1 MEIFVGKEENM
12 TILLGINGFGK
23 VGRSVFYASLYDPT
37 VAVVAINDTSSS
49 TEYIAFLMEH
59 EVPPQHRIPVKAV
72 AANDHTIMVNG
83 TQRIEIT
90 HSHDACTVGW
100 GKVLVAVV
108 MECSG
113 LFSTRERCWGHITG
127 GAGAVIVATQSA
139 DAPLILPGINDT
151 SISEALPVFCTGNIV
166 AAAIAPIIDLFAKCI
181 GLEEISYTSIV
192 SPLPIDPAAKRSNDP
207 LEWRQARLES
217 SSVVVPHRT
226 AGVTTLVKAFPK
238 LDGKITGSCFQIPA
252 QTGCTVDLLFRTS
265 KPMSKEQLDHFMI
278 NAAGHP
284 VYGEALEHRPG
295 EVAYVSSDTLT
306 TYKVLY
312 DQRTSQSSANGLT
325 HKLVLWVDLQN
336 NLAHRLLDLAKKTGA
351 ALVNRV
357 AAEGNVGE

>member
-1 MEIFVGKEENM
+1 M

-49 TEYIAFLMEH
+49 TEYIAYLMEH
-59 EVPPQHRIPVKAV
+59 EVPSQHRIPVKAV

-90 HSHDACTVGW
+90 HTHDACTVGW
-100 GKVLVAVV
+100 GKGLVAVV
-108 MECSG
+108 IECSG
-113 LFSTRERCWGHITG
+113 LFSTRERCWGHVTG
-127 GAGAVIVATQSA
+127 GAGAVIVAAQSA
-139 DAPLILPGINDT
+139 DAPLVLPGINDGA
-151 SISEALPVFCTGNIV
+151 IKDALPVLCTGNTV
-166 AAAIAPIIDLFAKCI
+166 GAAIAPIIDLFVKCI
-181 GLEEISYTSIV
+181 GLEEASYTSIIP
-192 SPLPIDPAAKRSNDP
+192 PLSVDPAARRSNDP
-207 LEWRQARLES
+207 LEWRQTRLES
-217 SSVVVPHRT
+217 SPVIVPHRN
-226 AGVTTLVKAFPK
+226 AGVTTLIKAFPK
-238 LDGKITGSCFQIPA
+238 LDGKITGTCFQVPA
-252 QTGCTVDLLFRTS
+252 HAGCTVDLTIHTS

-278 NAAGHP
+278 DAAAHP

-312 DQRTSQSSANGLT
+312 DQRTSQSTASGLT
-325 HKLVLWVDLQN
+325 HKLVLWVDLEN

-351 ALVNRV
+351 ALTSRARTEATVS
-357 AAEGNVGE
+357 